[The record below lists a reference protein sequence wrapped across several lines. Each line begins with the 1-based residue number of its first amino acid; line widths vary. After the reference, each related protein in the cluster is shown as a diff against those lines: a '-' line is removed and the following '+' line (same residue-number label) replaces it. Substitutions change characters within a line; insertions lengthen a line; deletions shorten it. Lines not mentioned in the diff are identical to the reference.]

1 MGISEL
7 VGDLLLGSPVD
18 EDGAEGL
25 VAAVPGPGGAGEEVV
40 AAGVV
45 HRQAPDVSFFRVG
58 IRLAVQ
64 FMGELVSGS
73 RAPNDWLAHDLK
85 GDLGKEVRH
94 GLFPR
99 SAKARHRHRGAR

>member
-1 MGISEL
+1 MDQLAEGAVGISDL
-7 VGDLLLGSPVD
+7 VGDLRLGSPVD

-25 VAAVPGPGGAGEEVV
+25 VAAMPGPGGAGEEVV

-45 HRQAPDVSFFRVG
+45 HRLAPDVSFFRVG

-73 RAPNDWLAHDLK
+73 RA
-85 GDLGKEVRH
+85 G
-94 GLFPR
+94 
-99 SAKARHRHRGAR
+99 RGW